1 MLAVEAA
8 GLGCACVS
16 AIRNH
21 AREVSELLGLPEHV
35 FPVAGLG
42 LGWPAREVHVS
53 LRLPLSVTVHRGRF
67 EEGGIRDTVD
77 TYDYRRAAAQPIR
90 AQRATALFGRAEFY
104 AWSEDKVRQYACPS
118 ARTGRLRLLW
128 PAG

>member
-1 MLAVEAA
+1 
-8 GLGCACVS
+8 
-16 AIRNH
+16 
-21 AREVSELLGLPEHV
+21 
-35 FPVAGLG
+35 
-42 LGWPAREVHVS
+42 VS

-90 AQRATALFGRAEFY
+90 AQRATALFGGAEFY
-104 AWSEDKVRQYACPS
+104 AWLEDKVRQYAGPS